1 MATRQFTNTTR
12 DAVGTSIV
20 KESAGRLTPGSS
32 GAVYLVQAT
41 CRDCDQGAVVE
52 LGEEFPDFL
61 EESLGARTLGVGVSL
76 SSVVA
81 ILVWLLR
88 TASSLSPYLSL
99 SSTYI

>member
-1 MATRQFTNTTR
+1 M
-12 DAVGTSIV
+12 
-20 KESAGRLTPGSS
+20 
-32 GAVYLVQAT
+32 
-41 CRDCDQGAVVE
+41 E